1 MVFTQGSDG
10 EKSHRRKEVEYSRTP
25 PGAGPGVMQGD
36 PLLWRFEPTH
46 VMDVWFDSDIM
57 MLQLDWTIYM
67 YIDDIMWWYDVIW

>member
-46 VMDVWFDSDIM
+46 VMDV
-57 MLQLDWTIYM
+57 
-67 YIDDIMWWYDVIW
+67 